1 MPLGARLDASAV
13 NFRPGI
19 CRIYPRD
26 FACDAKRD
34 KKPMNQM
41 ADITQTKDR
50 RSGSRHV
57 WFLNSAFDKIGTDT
71 ALRRISERDPGK
83 PFAFVVT
90 PNVDHLVRLETD
102 TVLATLYAQ
111 AWMTVCDSRV
121 LELIGHF
128 SGERIEVTPGS
139 DLTARLFDHVIDPNE
154 TVTVIGASKSVID
167 AVTERYG
174 LTDVRWHEP
183 PMGLRHNREALDDC
197 ARFVA
202 ENPAR
207 FIFMCVGSPQQELV
221 AEACLDRGDCTGLGL
236 CVGASLDFLGGKT
249 ERAPGWMQR
258 SRLEWLHRLA
268 SEPRRMWRRY
278 LVDGPKVFLLWRR
291 WRKTQRELK
300 ALEKA
305 LSDPAKAR
313 ERALHQRIRALEG
326 LLQAP
331 KPE

>member
-1 MPLGARLDASAV
+1 
-13 NFRPGI
+13 
-19 CRIYPRD
+19 
-26 FACDAKRD
+26 
-34 KKPMNQM
+34 MNQL
-41 ADITQTKDR
+41 ADTAQFQDR

-57 WFLNSAFDKIGTDT
+57 WFLNSAFDRIGIDV
-71 ALRRISERDPGK
+71 ALKRIGERDAHK

-90 PNVDHLVRLETD
+90 PNVDHLVRLESD

-111 AWMTVCDSRV
+111 AWLTVCDSRV
-121 LELIGHF
+121 LELIGRI
-128 SGERIEVTPGS
+128 SGESIDVTPGS
-139 DLTARLFDHVIDPNE
+139 DLTARLFDQVIDPAE
-154 TVTVIGASKSVID
+154 TVTIIGASRDVVD
-167 AVTERYG
+167 AVTARYG

-183 PMGLRHNREALDDC
+183 PMGLRHNREALADC

-207 FIFMCVGSPQQELV
+207 FIFICVGSPQQEMV

-236 CVGASLDFLGGKT
+236 CVGASLDFLGGKI

-291 WRKTQRELK
+291 WRKTQRELL
-300 ALEKA
+300 ALEKS
-305 LSDPAKAR
+305 LSDPQKLR

-331 KPE
+331 KADEG

>member
-1 MPLGARLDASAV
+1 
-13 NFRPGI
+13 
-19 CRIYPRD
+19 
-26 FACDAKRD
+26 
-34 KKPMNQM
+34 MNQR
-41 ADITQTKDR
+41 ADITQFQDR
-50 RSGSRHV
+50 RSGSRHI
-57 WFLNSAFDKIGTDT
+57 WFLNSAFDKIDLGV
-71 ALRRISERDPGK
+71 ALTRIREREASK

-111 AWMTVCDSRV
+111 AWLTVCDSRV
-121 LELIGHF
+121 LELIGRF
-128 SGERIEVTPGS
+128 SGEKIDVTPGS
-139 DLTARLFDHVIDPNE
+139 DLTARLFETVIDPDE
-154 TVTVIGASKSVID
+154 TVTVIGASRDVID
-167 AVTERYG
+167 AVTARYG

-183 PMGLRHNREALDDC
+183 PMGLRHNREALEDC

-249 ERAPGWMQR
+249 ERAPAWMQR

-278 LVDGPKVFLLWRR
+278 LVDGPKVFLLWQR
-291 WRKTQRELK
+291 WRKAQRELR
-300 ALEKA
+300 ALERS
-305 LSDPAKAR
+305 LSDPQKLR

-326 LLQAP
+326 MLQAP
-331 KPE
+331 KAD

>member
-1 MPLGARLDASAV
+1 
-13 NFRPGI
+13 
-19 CRIYPRD
+19 
-26 FACDAKRD
+26 
-34 KKPMNQM
+34 MNQR
-41 ADITQTKDR
+41 ADTTKFQDR
-50 RSGSRHV
+50 RSGSRHI
-57 WFLNSAFDKIGTDT
+57 WFLNSAFDKIDLGV
-71 ALRRISERDPGK
+71 ALTRISDRDASK

-111 AWMTVCDSRV
+111 AWLTVCDSRV
-121 LELIGHF
+121 LELIGRF
-128 SGERIEVTPGS
+128 SGEKIDVTPGS
-139 DLTARLFDHVIDPNE
+139 DLTARLFETVIDPNE
-154 TVTVIGASKSVID
+154 TITIIGASGDVID
-167 AVTERYG
+167 AVTARYG

-249 ERAPGWMQR
+249 ERAPAWMQR

-278 LVDGPKVFLLWRR
+278 LVDGPKVFLLWQR
-291 WRKTQRELK
+291 WRKAQRELL
-300 ALEKA
+300 ALERS
-305 LSDPAKAR
+305 LSDPQKVR

-331 KPE
+331 KAD